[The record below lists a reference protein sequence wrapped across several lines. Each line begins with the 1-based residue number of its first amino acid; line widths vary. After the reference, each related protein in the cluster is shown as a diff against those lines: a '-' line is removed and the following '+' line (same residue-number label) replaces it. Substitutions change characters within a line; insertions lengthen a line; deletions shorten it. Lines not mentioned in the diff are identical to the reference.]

1 MPLAVVAVVAGCCC
15 CCCCCGGRGEF
26 LLLPHMSQMSS
37 RALFRYVQA
46 WHSHRD
52 DDDRGA
58 AAAAGGVVLGGERC
72 LL

>member
-1 MPLAVVAVVAGCCC
+1 MCPS
-15 CCCCCGGRGEF
+15 
-26 LLLPHMSQMSS
+26 LLLPHMSQTSI

-52 DDDRGA
+52 VDDDDEERVA
-58 AAAAGGVVLGGERC
+58 DAAAGAILGGERC